1 MNSSTII
8 LVIILIFSIIFNLLS
23 LNQKK
28 TAIQIV
34 NEMGLGYNLGGAFDC
49 YDNLIEIK
57 NPDEQI
63 TLCGN
68 PIPNKELIGKI
79 KKYGFK
85 PIRFPVTWINF
96 IDENGNINSE
106 WMKRVKELIDW
117 IINNNMYCILNLYHD
132 GDKGNWLSEGLK
144 AKNKYINLWTQIAN
158 EFKNYDKEYLFF
170 KSMNTPRY
178 MHKNGS
184 YDYETLNELIQAFI
198 DTIRNS

>member
-8 LVIILIFSIIFNLLS
+8 LIIILIFSITFNLLS

-85 PIRFPVTWINF
+85 TIRFPVTWINF

-132 GDKGNWLSEGLK
+132 GDKGNWLSEGIK
-144 AKNKYINLWTQIAN
+144 AKNKYINLWSQIAN
-158 EFKNYDKEYLFF
+158 EFKNYDNEYLFF
-170 KSMNTPRY
+170 ESMNTPRY